1 MKFSFDA
8 SSDVLLAVYNGM
20 LFSFVRTN
28 SKDPI
33 FPLDGTH
40 EGLGAHRWLKATVH
54 SRSLAK
60 TILSGLAISQGTR
73 VLITCSR

>member
-20 LFSFVRTN
+20 LFLFMRTN

-33 FPLDGTH
+33 FPLDGLMK
-40 EGLGAHRWLKATVH
+40 G
-54 SRSLAK
+54 
-60 TILSGLAISQGTR
+60 R
-73 VLITCSR
+73 VPTGG